1 MPKINVSR
9 FNLRPFNS
17 YDPQS
22 DDPPTEVK
30 DEGPWHVDVW
40 GPREGHISP
49 RVVLQSDDFTF
60 DAALE
65 ISGDFVCHEQKLKY
79 AQFIADQLNNRR

>member
-1 MPKINVSR
+1 MPKIDVSR

-17 YDPQS
+17 YDSQF
-22 DDPPTEVK
+22 DDPPTGVM
-30 DEGPWHVDVW
+30 DEGPWHVNVW
-40 GPREGHISP
+40 GPRERHIAP

-65 ISGDFVCHEQKLKY
+65 ISGDFACHEQKLKY